1 MKKQYLLL
9 IITVVLILKFKH
21 IRAQDSTYF
30 QQKVDYKIAVELDD
44 ELHTL
49 KGNISIN
56 YHNNSSDT
64 LSFIYFVSVENIH

>member
-49 KGNISIN
+49 KEKQAYDGVNI
-56 YHNNSSDT
+56 
-64 LSFIYFVSVENIH
+64 LRNI